1 MVAAEHIEQVEH
13 ALPRLL
19 GGLTLLLHHREE
31 QFQGIG
37 GSPHGSETASR
48 LQPHLLGGTGL
59 PGLVDQGFD
68 VLAVVLFQQDYQVL
82 KAALIP
88 HARVVELAK
97 RVERTNSWRV
107 LLRDNVWS
115 VPDVC
120 DVTEDLQK
128 AESAWADMLV
138 KEPART

>member
-59 PGLVDQGFD
+59 PGFVDQGFD
-68 VLAVVLFQQDYQVL
+68 VLGPSGLEPGDRGELGHFGRGGEPGEHILSCRATD
-82 KAALIP
+82 AAGNVQPIEQNWNWIGVGNNMAQAIP
-88 HARVVELAK
+88 
-97 RVERTNSWRV
+97 
-107 LLRDNVWS
+107 
-115 VPDVC
+115 
-120 DVTEDLQK
+120 VT
-128 AESAWADMLV
+128 V
-138 KEPART
+138 R